1 MTALTVTVA
10 ICTWNRAALL
20 RRTLESFLSLVP
32 PRDADWRV
40 LVVNNSCTDNTE
52 DVVREFAG
60 RLPIVSVL
68 EPVPGVSNA
77 RNCAL
82 REANS
87 QYLLFTDDDV
97 LVSPG
102 WLGAFVSAARRYPA
116 AVAFGGPIDPWF
128 VVTPDPD
135 LAAAFPN
142 LRVGF
147 CAVDHRLPEGPI
159 SDRAEIATE
168 NLLYGA
174 NMAFSLPGLA
184 GLMFNPA
191 MGPVHD
197 RPMFGEETLFVG
209 KLRARG
215 DAIVW
220 VPDMRLK
227 HYVDPARMTLKYLLP
242 YYEGVG
248 RAHVK
253 LYGRGEGP
261 MLFGVPRW
269 IYRKRTECAAKWLWN
284 AVRGRRVESLTSRRE
299 YRFYT
304 GMAKECRIASPARAY
319 ETRLPQAAPAVDEH
333 HATR

>member
-1 MTALTVTVA
+1 MRNPAADMTAVSVTVA

-40 LVVNNSCTDNTE
+40 LVVNNNCTDNTE
-52 DVVREFAG
+52 DVVREFSD

-68 EPVPGVSNA
+68 EPAPGLSNA

-87 QYLLFTDDDV
+87 HYLVFTDDDV
-97 LVSPG
+97 LVSAG
-102 WLGAFVSAARRYPA
+102 WLAAFVAAARRYPT

-135 LAAAFPN
+135 LSAAFPN

-159 SDRAEIATE
+159 SDRAEIGTE
-168 NLLYGA
+168 NLIYGA
-174 NMAFSLPGLA
+174 NMAYSLPVLGGLT
-184 GLMFNPA
+184 FNPDIGA
-191 MGPVHD
+191 VHD
-197 RPMFGEETLFVG
+197 RPMLGDETFLVR
-209 KLRARG
+209 KLRERG
-215 DAIVW
+215 DLIVW

-242 YYEGVG
+242 YYEGIG
-248 RAHVK
+248 RTHVK
-253 LYGRGEGP
+253 LNGRGDGP

-269 IYRKRTECAAKWLWN
+269 LYRKRTQSAANWLWN
-284 AVRGRRVESLTSRRE
+284 TVRGRRVESLTSRRE

-304 GMAKECRIASPARAY
+304 GMAKECRVSSS
-319 ETRLPQAAPAVDEH
+319 Q
-333 HATR
+333 